1 MKETQTQLH
10 KQRVKARGK
19 VLYRNFVEL
28 VLVGSIT
35 GCMAGFVV
43 TVFNLLVHHAEE
55 ISRDSYAFIRS
66 HPWYILLLLV
76 ALLVS
81 AFLISV
87 AVNMSSVIR
96 GCGIPQAEGATRG
109 IVPLK
114 WWRDMALMFATS
126 LLSIFMGLSVGAE
139 GPSVLIGACAGDGV
153 SAVLRRNQMI
163 RKFQATGGAC
173 AGLAVASNAPLTGI
187 AFAFEEAYK
196 RLTPEVLICSFSS
209 VILALL
215 TRSTIYTV
223 LGMETERA
231 FSTYEF
237 IDLPYKAYW
246 FVVLS
251 GLACGLLGVGFYK
264 FTFLMR
270 KLFKKIRVKNPKIRY
285 GLRILIAVL
294 FGGMIC
300 LISEGVMGGG
310 HGLIASLGSK
320 FEGNP
325 QTVFGAGLVFS
336 LAVILLLKFLST
348 SINVGSG
355 IPCGIFIPVISIG
368 ACLGALL
375 NQVWTKIDPDM
386 ALHSDLL
393 IMICMSAFF
402 VSVVKA
408 PITSIVM
415 ICEFTGSIAHLL
427 PVVIAVFIGYF
438 LAEMFRTDGIYEE
451 LLEQY
456 ERETGIHEREVK
468 KVFEAEVVGGSLA
481 DKREVRDV
489 LWPVG
494 ARVTQIR
501 RGEEVILPSGDT
513 ILRAGDNLTVVCKT
527 DNPQKVRDDLWHLLG
542 KEEDENP
549 DLTNALTKPE

>member
-1 MKETQTQLH
+1 MQKQLDK
-10 KQRVKARGK
+10 KQKKPQSGK

-28 VLVGSIT
+28 VLLGSIT
-35 GCMAGFVV
+35 GCMAGLIV
-43 TVFNLLVHHAEE
+43 TVFNVLAHHAEE
-55 ISRDSYAFIRS
+55 FARGSYAYVRSNPWFIF
-66 HPWYILLLLV
+66 LLLLALV
-76 ALLVS
+76 AS

-87 AVNMSSVIR
+87 AVNISSVIR

-114 WWRDMALMFATS
+114 WWRDGALMFAAS

-139 GPSVLIGACAGDGV
+139 GPSVLIGACTGDGV

-196 RLTPEVLICSFSS
+196 RLTPEVLICAFSS
-209 VILALL
+209 VILAML
-215 TRSTIYTV
+215 TRSTIYTA
-223 LGMETERA
+223 LGMEIHSSFA
-231 FSTYEF
+231 TYQF
-237 IDLPYKAYW
+237 VDLPYKAYG
-246 FVVLS
+246 FVVLA

-264 FTFLMR
+264 FTFFVR
-270 KLFKKIRVKNPKIRY
+270 KLFRKIRVKNQKTTY

-294 FGGMIC
+294 FGGMLC
-300 LISEGVMGGG
+300 FMAEGVMGGG
-310 HGLIASLGSK
+310 HHLIESLGSK
-320 FEGNP
+320 YDGNP
-325 QTVFGAGLVFS
+325 QTVFGMGIVGT
-336 LAVILLLKFLST
+336 LAVILVLKLLIT
-348 SINVGSG
+348 SVNVGSG

-375 NQVWTKIDPDM
+375 NRIWIKIDPDM
-386 ALHSDLL
+386 AMHSDLL
-393 IMICMSAFF
+393 IMICMSTFF

-415 ICEFTGSIAHLL
+415 ICEFTGSIAYLL
-427 PVVIAVFIGYF
+427 PVVIGVFIGYF

-456 ERETGIHEREVK
+456 EHETGIHEREVRE
-468 KVFEAEVVGGSLA
+468 VFEAEVAEGSLA
-481 DKREVRDV
+481 EKREVRDV

-494 ARVTQIR
+494 ARITQIH

-513 ILRAGDNLTVVCKT
+513 VLYAGDKLTVVCKT
-527 DNPQKVRDDLWHLLG
+527 DNPKKVRDDLWHLLG
-542 KEEDENP
+542 NEED
-549 DLTNALTKPE
+549 

>member
-1 MKETQTQLH
+1 MQKKLEKKRKREIH
-10 KQRVKARGK
+10 GK
-19 VLYRNFVEL
+19 VLYRNFAEL

-35 GCMAGFVV
+35 GCMAGIIV
-43 TVFNLLVHHAEE
+43 TTFNILVHHAEE
-55 ISRDSYAFIRS
+55 ISKHSYGLVRENLWFL
-66 HPWYILLLLV
+66 PLLLL
-76 ALLVS
+76 ALLAS

-209 VILALL
+209 VILAML
-215 TRSTIYTV
+215 TRSTIYTA
-223 LGMETERA
+223 LGMEIENA
-231 FSTYEF
+231 FSTYAF
-237 IDLPYKAYW
+237 SDLPYKAYG
-246 FVVLS
+246 FVALS

-270 KLFKKIRVKNPKIRY
+270 KLFKKVRVKNQKITY

-294 FGGMIC
+294 IGGAFCMV
-300 LISEGVMGGG
+300 SDGVMGGG
-310 HGLIASLGSK
+310 HHLIASLGSK

-325 QTVFGAGLVFS
+325 QAVFGMGVVGTLS
-336 LAVILLLKFLST
+336 VILILKLTST
-348 SINVGSG
+348 SVNIGSG
-355 IPCGIFIPVISIG
+355 IPCGAFIPIIAVG

-375 NQVWTKIDPDM
+375 NQIWTKIDPDM
-386 ALHSDLL
+386 ALHGDLM
-393 IMICMSAFF
+393 IMMCMSAFF
-402 VSVVKA
+402 VAVVKA

-415 ICEFTGSIAHLL
+415 ICEFTGSISYLL
-427 PVVIAVFIGYF
+427 PVIIAVFIGYF
-438 LAEMFRTDGIYEE
+438 VAEMFRTDGIYEE

-456 ERETGIHEREVK
+456 EHETGIHERAVRE
-468 KVFEAEVVGGSLA
+468 VFEMMVEEGSLA

-501 RGEEVILPSGDT
+501 RGDEVILPSGDT
-513 ILRAGDNLTVVCKT
+513 VLHAGDNLTVVCKT
-527 DNPQKVRDDLWHLLG
+527 DDGKKTRDDLSHLLG
-542 KEEDENP
+542 MELGENP
-549 DLTNALTKPE
+549 QENPLSTIE

>member
-1 MKETQTQLH
+1 MQKQLKKQQRKKEQ
-10 KQRVKARGK
+10 GK
-19 VLYRNFVEL
+19 ILYRNFIEL

-43 TVFNLLVHHAEE
+43 TVFNILAHHAEE
-55 ISRDSYAFIRS
+55 IAQNSYAFVRNN
-66 HPWYILLLLV
+66 PLYLFALLG

-87 AVNMSSVIR
+87 AVNISSIIR

-114 WWRDMALMFATS
+114 WWRDMALMFATC
-126 LLSIFMGLSVGAE
+126 LLSIFMGLSVGSE

-196 RLTPEVLICSFSS
+196 RLTPEVLICAFSS
-209 VILALL
+209 VIFAML
-215 TRSTIYTV
+215 TRATIYEF
-223 LGMETERA
+223 LGMEIHRT
-231 FSTYEF
+231 FSTYQF
-237 IDLPYKAYW
+237 LDLPYKGYW
-246 FVVLS
+246 FVALS
-251 GLACGLLGVGFYK
+251 GIACGLLGVGFYK
-264 FTFLMR
+264 FAFLMR
-270 KLFKKIRVKNPKIRY
+270 KLFKKIRVKNNKKLTY
-285 GLRILIAVL
+285 SLRIFTAVL
-294 FGGMIC
+294 LGGAVC
-300 LISEGVMGGG
+300 LLAEGVMGGG
-310 HGLIASLGSK
+310 HSLISSLGSK
-320 FEGNP
+320 YDGSP
-325 QTVFGAGLVFS
+325 QTVFGLGIVASLSIILV
-336 LAVILLLKFLST
+336 LKFFIT
-348 SINVGSG
+348 SVNVGSG
-355 IPCGIFIPVISIG
+355 IPCGIFIPIIAMG

-375 NQVWTKIDPDM
+375 NRLWVKIDPDM
-386 ALHSDLL
+386 LIHADLL

-415 ICEFTGSIAHLL
+415 ICEFTGSLAYLL

-438 LAEMFRTDGIYEE
+438 IAEMFRTDSIYED
-451 LLEQY
+451 LLEFY
-456 ERETGIHEREVK
+456 ERETGIHERAERE
-468 KVFEAEVVGGSLA
+468 VFETEVAFGSLA
-481 DKREVRDV
+481 DKREIRDV

-494 ARVTQIR
+494 ARVTQIH

-513 ILRAGDNLTVVCKT
+513 ILHAGDKLTVVCKT
-527 DNPQKVRDDLWHLLG
+527 DSPQKVRDDLWHLVG
-542 KEEDENP
+542 SEEEK
-549 DLTNALTKPE
+549 TER